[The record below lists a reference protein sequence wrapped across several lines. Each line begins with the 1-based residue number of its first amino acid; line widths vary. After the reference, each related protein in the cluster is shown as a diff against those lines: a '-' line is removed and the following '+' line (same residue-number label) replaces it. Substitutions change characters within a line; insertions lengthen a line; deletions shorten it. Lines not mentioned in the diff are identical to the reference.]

1 MSQQAGEEE
10 DFREGDGFGR
20 RWSSPRLRAPRLR
33 GGRGR
38 VLRDTARL
46 ALLVAAFG
54 CAAVGLF
61 FAALARGPIPLD
73 WLAPAVVESLD
84 ELYRGRYDFQLSG
97 ARIADSDHGPT
108 ITVEGLQVSSGGRVA
123 LAAPR
128 AELSIDFLSLL
139 TGRLKPRRIEA
150 LDLELRLSVAAD
162 GTISVSAG
170 TDPAEAAPL
179 RVPVAPGSAPQ
190 SPQAAPSA
198 PLARTALLHQAG
210 DIMRGLFDFATSPD
224 SAIGGIDRIGVLHG
238 RLVIDDHTVD
248 RTISYG
254 DLTLSLDRGRDGMKL
269 SLGATDQ
276 KRRWRATMIARS
288 GPGDRR
294 VLDAEVHDLSID
306 EIALVAG
313 LRNLKFDTDAPI
325 SANLHFALG
334 SGGHVVEAEGG
345 LRIGKGF
352 FRLEDPDH
360 EPVLIDAVSAAAH
373 WDKASRE
380 LIIAPVSLKAGGFDM
395 ALKGVAAPPPSVA
408 GAPPAAGAEDAWSL
422 SLRLAKPTTVRPE
435 RAGAKPLPFERGE
448 LSAKLLLGEKKLILE
463 KLRASG
469 PDADATLTGSFDW
482 AAAPHVAFALN
493 VKDAQ
498 IWAISRLWP
507 SHAAVDARNWM
518 LEHIRSGVVAQGA
531 LTADYD
537 DAAMTAMRYGRPPPD
552 KAVRAEVEIANA
564 ELADLLP
571 GLPPFTG
578 VGGHL
583 RVTGRTLSFAAT
595 AGAMETAPGRKLTL
609 VEGMFSVPDNALT
622 PTPAELDLRLAGN
635 VEGVSD
641 ILATPGVSP
650 HASLPL
656 EPGALKGAVDGKV
669 RVNFE
674 IGAGARPDRTAIAID
689 ALTQN
694 LSIDRF
700 VGAERLENA
709 ALSVVR
715 DGGGLRVS
723 GGGRLFGAPALL
735 DLRRA
740 AGDRG
745 PAQALLTLTFD
756 DAARAKS
763 GFALPGVGGPV
774 SASLKAAVPLA
785 EGDAQIELD
794 LTKTALD
801 IPGLAKPAGKFGK
814 ASFVLARRNEG
825 ITLDQ
830 LMIDAGGAQINGVVD
845 LTREGGF
852 KSAKFS
858 QIRLSPGDDA
868 HVEAQRGPDAVKV
881 TIRGANIDARPIIR
895 ALTQGSERAATPPPA
910 QGQGATQAQNQGP
923 AQRAGFSLD
932 DIDIDFKSPIV
943 SGFGKQ
949 ILANVD
955 MKLERRGG
963 RLRAF
968 TLSGLF
974 GREKLAA
981 AMPRNGAQLQI
992 ATADA
997 GSFMSFL
1004 DFYQR
1009 MDSGALDVTLQLNP
1023 GRTDGALRIRDF
1035 YLKNEPAMR
1044 QLMTQGVAR
1053 ADDRGNIR
1061 FDPDSVRFSRLQT
1074 GFTTQGG
1081 TLNLREGVMSGPEI
1095 GLTFDG
1101 FIDFAHDRV
1110 DVSGAYV
1117 PAYGLNSLLSNIP
1130 VLGVVLAGG
1139 QHEGIFALNYRV
1151 LGPLGAPVV
1160 NVNPLSAIAPGL
1172 MRKIMG
1178 VMDGTGRPFDPSPPQ
1193 AEQPQPQP
1201 PPQRGRGR

>member
-1 MSQQAGEEE
+1 MTQQAGDDE
-10 DFREGDGFGR
+10 DFRAGGGFGR
-20 RWSSPRLRAPRLR
+20 RLSPVLPRAPRFGPGASRLLR
-33 GGRGR
+33 I
-38 VLRDTARL
+38 ASRL
-46 ALLVAAFG
+46 GLLVAALG
-54 CAAVGLF
+54 SAAIGLF
-61 FAALARGPIPLD
+61 FGALARGPIALD
-73 WLAPAVVESLD
+73 WLAPTVVESLD
-84 ELYRGRYDFQLSG
+84 EMYRGRFDFSLSG

-108 ITVEGLQVSSGGRVA
+108 LTVVGLQVASGGRVV

-128 AELSIDFLSLL
+128 AELSIDILSLL

-162 GTISVSAG
+162 GGVSVSAG
-170 TDPAEAAPL
+170 TDPSHAVPL
-179 RVPVAPGSAPQ
+179 QAPVAPGGGPQAPQ
-190 SPQAAPSA
+190 ARPVA

-210 DIMRGLFDFATSPD
+210 EVMRGLFDFATSPD
-224 SAIGGIDRIGVLHG
+224 SAIGGIDRLGVLHG
-238 RLVIDDHTVD
+238 RLVIDDRTVD
-248 RTISYG
+248 RTISYD
-254 DLTLSLDRGRDGMKL
+254 DLTLSLDRGSGGMKL
-269 SLGATDQ
+269 SVAATDRE
-276 KRRWRATMIARS
+276 RRWRASMAAK
-288 GPGDRR
+288 GAPGDRR
-294 VLDAEVHDLSID
+294 VFDAEARDLSID
-306 EIALVAG
+306 EIALIAG

-325 SANLHFALG
+325 SSNLHFALG
-334 SGGHVVEAEGG
+334 PDGHVIEAEGG
-345 LRIGKGF
+345 LRVGAGF
-352 FRLEDPDH
+352 FRLDDPDH
-360 EPVLIDAVSAAAH
+360 EPVMIDAVSAAAH
-373 WDKASRE
+373 WDKASRQ
-380 LIIAPVSLKAGGFDM
+380 LVITPVRFKAGGFDM
-395 ALKGVAAPPPSVA
+395 ALEGVAAPPPSVR
-408 GAPPAAGAEDAWSL
+408 GAPLQASDEDAWSL

-435 RAGAKPLPFERGE
+435 RAGERPVSIERGDV
-448 LSAKLLLGEKKLILE
+448 SAKLLLGEKKLVLDR
-463 KLRASG
+463 LQAVG
-469 PDADATLTGSFDW
+469 PDAEARLTGAFDW
-482 AAAPHVAFALN
+482 AVEPHVAFALD
-493 VKDAQ
+493 VKNAQ
-498 IWAISRLWP
+498 FPAVLRLWP
-507 SHAAVDARNWM
+507 SHAAASARLW
-518 LEHIRSGVVAQGA
+518 LREHIRGGVVSHGS
-531 LTADYD
+531 LKADYD
-537 DAAMTAMRYGRPPPD
+537 DAALTAMRYGQPPPD
-552 KAVRAEVEIANA
+552 RAVRVELDAANV

-571 GLPPFTG
+571 GLAPFTG
-578 VGGHL
+578 VAGHA
-583 RVTGRTLSFAAT
+583 RITGRTLSFAAT
-595 AGAMETAPGRKLTL
+595 AGAMETTPGRRLTL
-609 VEGMFSVPDNALT
+609 IEGTFTIPDNAPV
-622 PTPAELDLRLAGN
+622 PTPAQLDLRLAGN

-656 EPGALKGAVDGKV
+656 EPGALKGAVDGRV

-674 IGAGARPDRTAIAID
+674 IGSGARADRTAIAID

-694 LSIDRF
+694 LSIERF

-723 GGGRLFGAPALL
+723 GGGRLFGAPAVL

-756 DAARAKS
+756 EAARAKS
-763 GFALPGVGGPV
+763 GFTLPGVGGPV

-830 LMIDAGGAQINGVVD
+830 LTIDAGGAQINGVVD
-845 LTREGGF
+845 LARDGAF
-852 KSAKFS
+852 KAAKFS

-868 HVEAQRGPDAVKV
+868 HVEVQRGPDAVKV

-895 ALTQGSERAATPPPA
+895 ALTQGGGAERAPAPAPTQTAVPA
-910 QGQGATQAQNQGP
+910 QGPAP
-923 AQRAGFSLD
+923 AQKPAFTLD
-932 DIDIDFKSPIV
+932 DLDVDFKSPVV

-949 ILANVD
+949 ILSNVD

-963 RLRAF
+963 RLRSFA
-968 TLSGLF
+968 LNGLF

-981 AMPRNGAQLQI
+981 AMPRNGSELQI

-1009 MDSGALDVTLQLNP
+1009 MDSGALDATLQLGP

-1061 FDPDSVRFSRLQT
+1061 FDPDSVRFSRLQS
-1074 GFTTQGG
+1074 GFTVQGG

-1101 FIDFAHDRV
+1101 FIDFSHDRV
-1110 DVSGAYV
+1110 DVSGTYV

-1151 LGPLGAPVV
+1151 LGPLNAPVI

-1178 VMDGTGRPFDPSPPQ
+1178 VMDGTGRPFEPM
-1193 AEQPQPQP
+1193 QPQPAP
-1201 PPQRGRGR
+1201 APTPTPPQRGRGR